1 MAKGREPSAWVNA
14 ARMDSDFNGVYLYV
28 EGEKDESFWKKFVDT
43 NLVHICVCHGCEV
56 VIKTIEL
63 HQKDEVKKFLGVI
76 DRDFRDVLGTML
88 DNHDI
93 VVSDCHD
100 IEMMMYCSDAYRNL
114 ILSIDRKNKLEE
126 FETEHGSILQY
137 VISFTNKIGYVKLA
151 SKRGNDILEFRREK
165 DFEFVVPKYEGMMDA
180 EGNYL
185 GDERL
190 VRVINVFSSQS
201 TKRTD
206 ISDQK
211 ILELMRR
218 EMETP
223 VDDKI
228 LSNGHDVSYLLPHVL
243 RKKCRFRKNGLDVD
257 MVDSLLMAA
266 YSREMFHNTILYQSM
281 AAWCEDTNSVLWL
294 DDVEE

>member
-28 EGEKDESFWKKFVDT
+28 EGEKDESFWKKFIDT

-63 HQKDEVKKFLGVI
+63 HQKDDVKKYLGII
-76 DRDFRDVLGTML
+76 DRDFRDVLGTMP

-114 ILSIDRKNKLEE
+114 MLSIDRKNKLEE

-137 VISFTNKIGYVKLA
+137 VISLTNKIGYVKLA
-151 SKRGNDILEFRREK
+151 SKKENDILEFRREK

-211 ILELMRR
+211 ILELMHR

-223 VDDKI
+223 VEDKI

-243 RKKCRFRKNGLDVD
+243 RKKCRFRKNGLDTD

-266 YSREMFHNTILYQSM
+266 YSTDMFHQS
-281 AAWCEDTNSVLWL
+281 
-294 DDVEE
+294 DVYKSMTA

>member
-28 EGEKDESFWKKFVDT
+28 EGEKDESFWKKFIDT

-63 HQKDEVKKFLGVI
+63 HQKDDVKKYLGII
-76 DRDFRDVLGTML
+76 DRDFRDVLGTMP

-114 ILSIDRKNKLEE
+114 MLSIDRKNKLEE

-137 VISFTNKIGYVKLA
+137 VISLTNKIGYVKLA
-151 SKRGNDILEFRREK
+151 SKKENDILEFRREK

-211 ILELMRR
+211 ILELMHR

-223 VDDKI
+223 VEDKI

-243 RKKCRFRKNGLDVD
+243 RKKCRFRKNGLDTD

-266 YSREMFHNTILYQSM
+266 YSTDMFHQSDVYKSM
-281 AAWCEDTNSVLWL
+281 TAWCKDTESVLWL
-294 DDVEE
+294 DMVEE